1 MRRRRRSLLATAL
14 LPALFAAVALTPN
27 AGAKDGPSIE
37 ELAAARPAPT
47 LTIFGATPEAPPS
60 QEVTQASWDTGT
72 GALAQLTWS
81 VDGST
86 PKQIGQF
93 DPRATVT
100 IPPVPDGARQ
110 VLQLSQVGRTPKDLV
125 TAVVQ
130 NGKVTITKTERPI
143 PPRDTPG
150 WVDELVQIAPV
161 AIFGLCAVLTAL
173 YLRSL
178 WGLRHA

>member
-1 MRRRRRSLLATAL
+1 MRRRRRFLLATAL
-14 LPALFAAVALTPN
+14 LPALLATATITPL
-27 AGAKDGPSIE
+27 ARAEDGPSIE

-60 QEVTQASWDTGT
+60 QELTQASWDTGT

-81 VDGST
+81 VDGSE
-86 PKQIGQF
+86 PKRIGLF

-100 IPPVPDGARQ
+100 IPAVPDAARQ
-110 VLQLSQVGRTPKDLV
+110 VFQLSQVGRTPKDLV

-130 NGKVTITKTERPI
+130 NGEVTITKTERPV

-150 WVDELVQIAPV
+150 WVDKLVQIAPV
-161 AIFGLCAVLTAL
+161 AIFGLFVVLTAL

-178 WGLRHA
+178 RGLRHA